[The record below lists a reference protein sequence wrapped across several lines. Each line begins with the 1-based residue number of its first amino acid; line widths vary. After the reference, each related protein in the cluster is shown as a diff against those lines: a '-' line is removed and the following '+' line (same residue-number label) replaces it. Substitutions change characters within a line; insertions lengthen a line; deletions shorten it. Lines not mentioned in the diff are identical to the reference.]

1 MSRYVI
7 QSMTNG
13 KFLILSEDGEPV
25 WVRSLREAGAGV
37 FGDVEQ
43 AAQLIHDNCDFE
55 FDQPSVVD
63 LDKLG
68 TPVDYVIS

>member
-1 MSRYVI
+1 MPRYVI

-13 KFLILSEDGEPV
+13 KFLVLGEDGEPE

-37 FGDVEQ
+37 FSDVSS
-43 AAQLIHDNCDFE
+43 AAQLIQDNCDFE
-55 FDQPSVVD
+55 YDQPSVVD

-68 TPVDYVIS
+68 TAVDYVIS

>member
-13 KFLILSEDGEPV
+13 KFLVLSEDGEPV

-37 FGDVEQ
+37 FGEISS
-43 AAQLIHDNCDFE
+43 ASQLIHDNCDFE

-68 TPVDYVIS
+68 TNVDYVIT